1 MTRCKFFLL
10 SRYYWTTGKMY
21 APCVLIR
28 DHKES
33 CEEMLEALDS
43 QKPER

>member
-33 CEEMLEALDS
+33 CEEALDT